1 MRRLLVLLIAFA
13 CSSPAKPVSAQPS
26 PPPPAQPSKGTPK
39 PSGAL
44 KAYKGPEGELIVMIE
59 VNDGKEMLV
68 HFKNIGKEL
77 EGQTR
82 LYLFDDRGHGDK
94 QVFLNKKRGSKWYE
108 STILAARNHRWSFY
122 HPEKAATQFEITYS
136 EKDSEKL
143 RVEDIVKS
151 YKP

>member
-1 MRRLLVLLIAFA
+1 MKRLLVLLIAVA
-13 CSSPAKPVSAQPS
+13 CSSPAKPAAAQPS

-39 PSGAL
+39 ASGAL

-82 LYLFDDRGHGDK
+82 LYLFEDQGRGDK
-94 QVFLNKKRGSKWYE
+94 HVFLNKKRGSKWYRATTL
-108 STILAARNHRWSFY
+108 SARDNRWSFY
-122 HPEKAATQFEITYS
+122 HPEKPGTQFSIGYS
-136 EKDSEKL
+136 EKDSERFKA
-143 RVEDIVKS
+143 EDIINS

>member
-1 MRRLLVLLIAFA
+1 MKRLVVLMIAFA
-13 CSSPAKPVSAQPS
+13 CSSPPKASAQPS

-39 PSGAL
+39 ASGAL
-44 KAYKGPEGELIVMIE
+44 KAYKGPEGELVVMIE

-82 LYLFDDRGHGDK
+82 LYLFADKGDGDK

-108 STILAARNHRWSFY
+108 STILSARNNRWSFY
-122 HPEKAATQFEITYS
+122 HPEKAGTTFGLSYS
-136 EKDSEKL
+136 EKDSEKFKA
-143 RVEDIVKS
+143 EDIIS
-151 YKP
+151 GYKP

>member
-1 MRRLLVLLIAFA
+1 MKRLLVLLIAVA
-13 CSSPAKPVSAQPS
+13 CSSPAKPAAAQPS

-39 PSGAL
+39 ASGAL
-44 KAYKGPEGELIVMIE
+44 KAYKGPEGEVIVMIE

-82 LYLFDDRGHGDK
+82 LYLFEDHGRGDK
-94 QVFLNKKRGSKWYE
+94 QVFLNKKRGSKWYQ
-108 STILAARNHRWSFY
+108 SLILSARENRWSFY
-122 HPEKAATQFEITYS
+122 HPEKPGTHFSISYS
-136 EKDSEKL
+136 EKDSEKFK
-143 RVEDIVKS
+143 VEDIISS

>member
-1 MRRLLVLLIAFA
+1 MLRVCVLVIAVA
-13 CSSPAKPVSAQPS
+13 CASPAKHAAAQPS

-44 KAYKGPEGELIVMIE
+44 KAYKGPEGEVIVMIE

-82 LYLFDDRGHGDK
+82 LYLFEDHGRGTK
-94 QVFLNKKRGSKWYE
+94 EVFLNKKRGSKWYR
-108 STILAARNHRWSFY
+108 SYILEARDNRWRFY
-122 HPEKAATQFEITYS
+122 HPEKPGTQFALTYS
-136 EKDSEKL
+136 ERDSEKFK
-143 RVEDIVKS
+143 VENIVNS